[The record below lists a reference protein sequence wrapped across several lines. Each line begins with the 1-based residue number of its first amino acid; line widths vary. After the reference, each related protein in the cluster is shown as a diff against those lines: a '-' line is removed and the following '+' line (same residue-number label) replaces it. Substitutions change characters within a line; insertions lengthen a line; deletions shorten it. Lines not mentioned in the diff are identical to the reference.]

1 MLIKNF
7 KVNHL
12 NINSSIPSPTYEN
25 NFNIYSI
32 EIYIYS
38 NTNEKIYHIYV
49 CYEIYINI
57 CKMFSHIKT
66 YVKHVFIWKIYVNHI
81 YIYVRKYIDKVYPLC
96 FLVFMN

>member
-38 NTNEKIYHIYV
+38 NTNEKIYI
-49 CYEIYINI
+49 CMLWNI
-57 CKMFSHIKT
+57 H
-66 YVKHVFIWKIYVNHI
+66 
-81 YIYVRKYIDKVYPLC
+81 KY
-96 FLVFMN
+96 M